1 MKYFITTLLLTS
13 SLFSATQLLAQN
25 SYLKDSSAAYVK
37 NSLGECWI
45 TRTLPAD
52 EVKCGSMPE
61 EMVATAEPEPAPEPV
76 MAVAPVVTDEPVIKE
91 VINLK
96 GVTFK
101 TGSDEINSSSYVRLN
116 ISAVDL
122 VRNPELNVIV
132 AGHTDNVG
140 DSGFNRELS
149 QKRAESVKAYLIN
162 KDIDASRLTAR
173 GFGDSE
179 PATTND
185 TAEGRAK
192 NRRVE
197 LRIH

>member
-37 NSLGECWI
+37 NSLGECWM

-52 EVKCGSMPE
+52 EVKCGSMNKE
-61 EMVATAEPEPAPEPV
+61 IAATVEAAPEPV

-140 DSGFNRELS
+140 DAGFNRELS

-162 KDIDASRLTAR
+162 KDVDASRLTAR

-179 PATTND
+179 PAASND

>member
-1 MKYFITTLLLTS
+1 M
-13 SLFSATQLLAQN
+13 
-25 SYLKDSSAAYVK
+25 AA
-37 NSLGECWI
+37 
-45 TRTLPAD
+45 
-52 EVKCGSMPE
+52 
-61 EMVATAEPEPAPEPV
+61 APE
-76 MAVAPVVTDEPVIKE
+76 VTDEPVIKE

-122 VRNPELNVIV
+122 VRNPELYVIV
-132 AGHTDNVG
+132 AGHTDTVG

-149 QKRAESVKAYLIN
+149 QKRAASVKTYLI
-162 KDIDASRLTAR
+162 DRGVDASRLSAR

-179 PATTND
+179 PAASND
-185 TAEGRAK
+185 TSEGRAK

>member
-1 MKYFITTLLLTS
+1 M
-13 SLFSATQLLAQN
+13 
-25 SYLKDSSAAYVK
+25 AA
-37 NSLGECWI
+37 
-45 TRTLPAD
+45 
-52 EVKCGSMPE
+52 
-61 EMVATAEPEPAPEPV
+61 APE
-76 MAVAPVVTDEPVIKE
+76 VTDEPVIKE

-122 VRNPELNVIV
+122 VRNPELYVIV

-149 QKRAESVKAYLIN
+149 QKRAASVKTYLI
-162 KDIDASRLTAR
+162 DRGVDASRLSAR

-179 PATTND
+179 PAASND
-185 TAEGRAK
+185 TSEGRAK